1 MVVIGVDTGGTFT
14 DFIYIKD
21 GKTGILKILSTPDN
35 PAKAV
40 IEGVNKIALQERKN
54 IVHGSTV
61 ATNAVLEKKG
71 AKVALITNKNFEDVI
86 EIGRQN
92 RTELYNLHY
101 RKNPP
106 LVDRN
111 LRFGIKGRI
120 TKTSEEIEDI
130 DISEIEK
137 LISKLKVLNVE
148 SVAVSLLFSFLNP
161 EHEKEIKEI
170 LEKNNFPVSVSHEI
184 VPEFR
189 EYERTST
196 TVLNAYV
203 LPKMKNYIFYLENNL
218 NKDDILRIM
227 QSNGGS
233 ISAKTVEKEPIRTIL
248 SGPAGGVVGAKT
260 IANLAGF
267 EKIITFDMGG
277 TSTDVSLIDKELSIS
292 TESHIEGYPI
302 KVPTIDI
309 HTVGA
314 GGGSIAYL
322 DEGGS
327 LNVGPE
333 SAGAD
338 PGPICYGKGEQITV
352 TDANLFLGRLLPD
365 HFLGGKMELHV
376 DQVIK
381 HFKNMSK
388 KLNLTEIQLA
398 EGILEIANIK
408 MEKALRTISIERGF
422 NPQEFTLVSFGGAGG
437 LHAVFLAK
445 MLNISKVLIPQNP
458 GILSAVGMVLSDIIK
473 DYSMTVML
481 SEKNTDYY
489 HLSTLFNLLEKKA
502 VEEIQK
508 EGISPEKITINRY
521 LDMRYKG
528 QSFEITVPFSKDFIK
543 EFHQAHQKLYGYKNP
558 DREVEIVNIRIR
570 GIGETDKFSIQK
582 YPLKSEKISP
592 EAILDERDVVFERK
606 SMKTKIIDRDK
617 LEPGNRIEGNAVIVE
632 YSSTTVIPPYATV
645 FVDQYKNLVISLQG

>member
-21 GKTGILKILSTPDN
+21 GKTGILKILSTPEN

-137 LISKLKVLNVE
+137 LTSKLKVLNVE

-203 LPKMKNYIFYLENNL
+203 LPKMKNYISYLENNL

-260 IANLAGF
+260 VANLTGF

-333 SAGAD
+333 SAGAY
-338 PGPICYGKGEQITV
+338 PGPICYGKV
-352 TDANLFLGRLLPD
+352 
-365 HFLGGKMELHV
+365 ELHV

-592 EAILDERDVVFERK
+592 EAILDERDVVFEGK
-606 SMKTKIIDRDK
+606 PMKTKIIDRDR
-617 LEPGNRIEGNAVIVE
+617 LEAGNRIEGNTIIVE